1 MSKTNE
7 ATTATATAT
16 ALTIGESYLH
26 DDHGIVTLTAQAKG
40 WCTIEDEDGEEHKV
54 RATTLQPNPELSEDD
69 CEDDESAASKM
80 AETLNKYRT
89 RYVPTLSAKG
99 KKSLCNGDPLALL
112 LSGLDLPAL
121 FAMAASVGL
130 VDCEE
135 RYQSL
140 NPGQKRMNVGNRLR
154 AMVRKG
160 AATIDGNALVLVEQ
174 PAE

>member
-1 MSKTNE
+1 MSKTND
-7 ATTATATAT
+7 ATTT
-16 ALTIGESYLH
+16 LTIGDEYLH
-26 DDHGIVTLTAQAKG
+26 DDHGIVTLTAQARG
-40 WCTIEDEDGEEHKV
+40 WCTIEDEEGEEHKV
-54 RATTLQPNPELSEDD
+54 RAATLIPNPELTDD
-69 CEDDESAASKM
+69 EGEDDESATSKM
-80 AETLNKYRT
+80 AETLNKYRS

-121 FAMAASVGL
+121 FALAASVGL

-154 AMVRKG
+154 AMVKKG
-160 AATIDGNALVLVEQ
+160 TAAIDGNTLVLVEQ

>member
-7 ATTATATAT
+7 ATT
-16 ALTIGESYLH
+16 LTIGEEYLH
-26 DDHGIVTLTAQAKG
+26 DDYGIVTLTAQAKG
-40 WCTIEDEDGEEHKV
+40 WCTVADEDGEEHKV
-54 RATTLQPNPELSEDD
+54 RAATLQPSPELTDD
-69 CEDDESAASKM
+69 DGEDDETAGSKM
-80 AETLNKYRT
+80 AETLSRYRS

-121 FAMAASVGL
+121 FALAASVGL

-154 AMVRKG
+154 AIVKKG
-160 AATIDGNALVLVEQ
+160 TAAIDGNALVLVEQ